1 MCTKCD
7 SEPKRFCALAQNE
20 HQFGQIGAAGDE
32 EKGCV
37 FFFFG
42 SLFLFS
48 SQQKRKSEQ
57 KNNVITLTV
66 NNIFM

>member
-1 MCTKCD
+1 
-7 SEPKRFCALAQNE
+7 
-20 HQFGQIGAAGDE
+20 
-32 EKGCV
+32 V

-57 KNNVITLTV
+57 KEYAIR
-66 NNIFM
+66 F